1 MLAKVPASFLV
12 ILLAAVVPR
21 LSWDGMVYFMIPW
34 PSLLI
39 VFAKYV
45 SLLDLPFSV
54 TTTYLD
60 TSRRPKK
67 GGLLYI
73 LYTLYKAPVRAHKSN
88 P

>member
-1 MLAKVPASFLV
+1 MDGNSLIRTTFEARVGKLESEARKYLELSDMLTE
-12 ILLAAVVPR
+12 R
-21 LSWDGMVYFMIPW
+21 N
-34 PSLLI
+34 
-39 VFAKYV
+39 
-45 SLLDLPFSV
+45 LPFSV

-73 LYTLYKAPVRAHKSN
+73 LYTLYKAPVQAHKSN